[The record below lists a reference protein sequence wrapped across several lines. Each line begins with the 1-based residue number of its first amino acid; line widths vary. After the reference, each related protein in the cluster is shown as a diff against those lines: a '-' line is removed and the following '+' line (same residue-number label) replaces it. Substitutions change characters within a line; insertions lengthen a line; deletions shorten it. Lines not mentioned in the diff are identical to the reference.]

1 MLARAREAAVESAAS
16 AERVAREAGAAEAAR
31 EAAAKDREAAAAERE
46 AADRAA
52 ARGGVVGEVLHV
64 EGFPEPIPVTAKEM
78 EGLAYEVMASQETMQ
93 DLREEIERLKKEVDV
108 HEARMRAKGMGKCFE
123 CQGSG
128 MREYGSCGHCDG
140 DGWVPC

>member
-1 MLARAREAAVESAAS
+1 M
-16 AERVAREAGAAEAAR
+16 
-31 EAAAKDREAAAAERE
+31 
-46 AADRAA
+46 
-52 ARGGVVGEVLHV
+52 GEVLHV
-64 EGFPEPIPVTAKEM
+64 EGFPEPIPVIAKEM

-108 HEARMRAKGMGKCFE
+108 HEARMRAQGMDKCFE
-123 CQGSG
+123 CQCSG